1 MLLCPAL
8 LLCSSIWLGLRLCA
22 GFSNQD
28 YLTLSLQSLTPPRAV
43 ALPYSHADSADLS
56 STQLFLLA
64 AGCAAGPSPVSPL
77 LFWFVDSWM
86 LLQIHRICRVSKR
99 LQTSGRE
106 HLLDLEIVIA
116 SAAGEGC
123 LRCLFFGFRGPKR
136 ASTTRRAGA
145 VPGGSASVPPSSL
158 DTRHV
163 SRSESSADCQG
174 LTKRGRGDQ
183 RLTLCAVYIRR
194 VGR

>member
-116 SAAGEGC
+116 SAAGEGSYGAC
-123 LRCLFFGFRGPKR
+123 SLAFEARNELQQRGEQARYPVAQPRCLLRPWTRG
-136 ASTTRRAGA
+136 T
-145 VPGGSASVPPSSL
+145 
-158 DTRHV
+158 
-163 SRSESSADCQG
+163 
-174 LTKRGRGDQ
+174 
-183 RLTLCAVYIRR
+183 
-194 VGR
+194 